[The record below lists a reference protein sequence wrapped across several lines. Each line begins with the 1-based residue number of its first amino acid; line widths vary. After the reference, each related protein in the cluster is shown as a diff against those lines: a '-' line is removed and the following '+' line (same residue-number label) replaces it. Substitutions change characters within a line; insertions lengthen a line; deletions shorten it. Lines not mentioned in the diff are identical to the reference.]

1 MEFNYIKSL
10 ESLIPIIITGLITS
24 FLTYYFGI
32 KSKNYEFEKEKKKI
46 RNKIH
51 SDLLEV
57 KYYKENLI
65 RYFKMMESNEQRSM
79 FPKDIILK
87 AIDSDKKLNPDCF
100 ENAEKSIQELKSYDP
115 KLFNKLSGFGRTF
128 NDFINNPHYKY
139 MRDTSTLDPVLKQYY
154 TTFLNGLDSLIIN
167 AIEMVDNEPKIRKKL
182 KNVWPFKEKEEN
194 DSDPNLE
201 DIRKVFLSEVRKAQ
215 GNESDD
221 EESAK
226 LLESAD
232 PEVLKDLRNLMNQ
245 DMSTLNFEKLLELRR
260 LYPDKTEAELIE
272 MMNNGEV

>member
-10 ESLIPIIITGLITS
+10 ESLILIMLTGLITS

-115 KLFNKLSGFGRTF
+115 KLFSKLAGIGRTF

-201 DIRKVFLSEVRKAQ
+201 DISKVLISEFFKAQ
-215 GNESDD
+215 GNEIDD

>member
-1 MEFNYIKSL
+1 ML
-10 ESLIPIIITGLITS
+10 TGLITS

-115 KLFNKLSGFGRTF
+115 KLFSKLAGIGRTF

-201 DIRKVFLSEVRKAQ
+201 DISKVLISEFFKAQ
-215 GNESDD
+215 GNEIDD